1 MNQKTFTDAEY
12 NERKHKTKREEF
24 LDKMDSII
32 PWDEWVSLIE
42 PYYPKGKRGR
52 PPMGIEKMLRMYLLQ
67 CWFSLSDV
75 GVEDAMYDS
84 YAFKKFSRIDF
95 LSEQVPD
102 ATTLLKFRKLL
113 VDKGINEKIFNDVN
127 MRLEKAGLMVHGG
140 TVVDA
145 TIIAAAKST
154 KNREGKR
161 DEEMHQTKKGNE
173 WHFGMKVHSGCDA
186 QTGYVHTVTATAA
199 NAHDITEAH
208 KLIRDDDDVVYGDS
222 GYLGIEKR
230 EEIKGDG
237 HLSKVEFKIAK
248 RPSSLKSKLN
258 NGGIDWDREIER
270 RKASV
275 RSKIEWPH
283 LVVKRQFGYC
293 RAAYRGLRKNL
304 NRFYMLFASVNLLKV
319 LQGGRAV
326 EFCAVSL

>member
-1 MNQKTFTDAEY
+1 MWYNGRMNQKTFTDAEY

-67 CWFSLSDV
+67 CWFSLSDA

-154 KNREGKR
+154 KNRE
-161 DEEMHQTKKGNE
+161 
-173 WHFGMKVHSGCDA
+173 
-186 QTGYVHTVTATAA
+186 
-199 NAHDITEAH
+199 
-208 KLIRDDDDVVYGDS
+208 
-222 GYLGIEKR
+222 
-230 EEIKGDG
+230 
-237 HLSKVEFKIAK
+237 
-248 RPSSLKSKLN
+248 
-258 NGGIDWDREIER
+258 
-270 RKASV
+270 
-275 RSKIEWPH
+275 
-283 LVVKRQFGYC
+283 
-293 RAAYRGLRKNL
+293 
-304 NRFYMLFASVNLLKV
+304 
-319 LQGGRAV
+319 
-326 EFCAVSL
+326 